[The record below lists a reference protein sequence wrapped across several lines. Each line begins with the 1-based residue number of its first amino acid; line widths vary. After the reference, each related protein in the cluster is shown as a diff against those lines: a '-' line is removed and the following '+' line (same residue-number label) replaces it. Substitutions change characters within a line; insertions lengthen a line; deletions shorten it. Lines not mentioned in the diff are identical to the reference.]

1 MKNVSCST
9 FFLSLFKETDHNKVC
24 RRSLPK
30 HFPTSSG
37 SFGSQRS
44 PATRSPPR
52 LSPPPL
58 ICWGSA
64 TGRGRRS
71 TVLRSSNPWSL
82 TLESVVP
89 SICKVIWR
97 SLTSASWSKKCRYMK
112 DHWFPYSLYSGWNRG
127 FWKGWNKEHNSKTW
141 LGAWDHHR
149 SQLW

>member
-1 MKNVSCST
+1 MKNVSYSM
-9 FFLSLFKETDHNKVC
+9 FLLSLFKETYQNKVC

-52 LSPPPL
+52 RSPPPL

-64 TGRGRRS
+64 SGRGRRS
-71 TVLRSSNPWSL
+71 TAPRSSNPWSP

-97 SLTSASWSKKCRYMK
+97 SLTSASWSKKCRYEGSL
-112 DHWFPYSLYSGWNRG
+112 FPYPLFSGWNRG
-127 FWKGWNKEHNSKTW
+127 FWKRWNKEHNSKTW
-141 LGAWDHHR
+141 QGAWDHHR